1 MRGARPRTALYG
13 IIAAVFVSGTGI
25 GSILPILPLY
35 LRERGASYSLV
46 GVIVGASLIAQ
57 AIGQWPAGWLADRV
71 GRRETMVA
79 GLLVA
84 AATSVVFVLP
94 LSIGWLVALRFLQG
108 LGFATAAPAERA
120 AVADVVPPD
129 ELGAAYAWL
138 SGARQSGLI
147 AGPAIGGLLS
157 VFGRWTVFVATGVA
171 LAAAAG
177 VAAVALGP
185 TVRRVA
191 TTAVHGPVR
200 QVWSP
205 RARRAL
211 AAIVIMTIGIGVLI
225 GIYDVIWS
233 LYMRTLGASDFV
245 IGLSFSLFALPLV
258 IATPFAGWAS
268 DRWDRRWLA
277 FWSVVLTSAMG
288 PIYPFIGSIPL
299 VMILGVLEATLWS
312 FSEPAMNAFL
322 MEAVRERRAEAQGVV
337 GTALNAAMAVGSLS
351 AGVLFAV
358 GPGVPFFVACA
369 AGIAFGVAAIPALRA
384 AGGRVRA
391 VPEVESIAGL

>member
-1 MRGARPRTALYG
+1 MQRARPRTALYG
-13 IIAAVFVSGTGI
+13 IVAAVFVSGTGI

-171 LAAAAG
+171 LAAAAV

-191 TTAVHGPVR
+191 TATVHGTVR
-200 QVWSP
+200 RVWSP

-211 AAIVIMTIGIGVLI
+211 AAIVILTIGIGVLI
-225 GIYDVIWS
+225 GVYDVIWS

-258 IATPFAGWAS
+258 IATPFAGWAT

-277 FWSVVLTSAMG
+277 FGSVLLTSAMG

-299 VMILGVLEATLWS
+299 VMILGVLEAALWS
-312 FSEPAMNAFL
+312 CAEPAMNAFL

-337 GTALNAAMAVGSLS
+337 GTALNGAMAVGSLS
-351 AGVLFAV
+351 AGALFAI
-358 GPGVPFFVACA
+358 GPGVPFFVAAA
-369 AGIAFGVAAIPALRA
+369 AGIAFALAAIPALRA
-384 AGGRVRA
+384 AGGRLRA